1 MQNLEQI
8 KSIVFI
14 MAIVSSVLV
23 GYVSG
28 LANNKN
34 KNCNQVLAYIPVKG
48 KWLEKN
54 VCLEGEK

>member
-8 KSIVFI
+8 RSIVFI

-34 KNCNQVLAYIPVKG
+34 KSCNQVHAYIPVKG